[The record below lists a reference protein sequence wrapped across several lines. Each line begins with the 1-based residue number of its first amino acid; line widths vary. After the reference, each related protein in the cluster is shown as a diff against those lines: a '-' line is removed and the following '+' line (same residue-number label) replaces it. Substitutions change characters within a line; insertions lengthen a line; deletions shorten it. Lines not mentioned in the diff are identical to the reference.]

1 MSMKVILIQD
11 IDGLGKTGDIVTVKD
26 GYSRNFLIPKKLA
39 VSATPGNLKVI
50 ELKKKAK
57 EAKERAE
64 LAQAEA
70 LKRKLQAISCTISVR
85 AGEDDKLF
93 GSVTSADVA
102 KALEVEGIQIDKR
115 KIELPEPVNK
125 IGVYSVLVKLA
136 PQISQS
142 VKVWVVKE

>member
-1 MSMKVILIQD
+1 MKVILIQD
-11 IDGLGKTGDIVTVKD
+11 IDKLGKAGDIVTVKD

-57 EAKERAE
+57 EARERTE
-64 LAQAEA
+64 RKVAEA
-70 LKRKLQAISCTISVR
+70 LKKKLESISCTIPMR

-93 GSVTSADVA
+93 GSVTSTDIA

-115 KIELPEPVNK
+115 KIEIPDPINK
-125 IGVYSVLVKLA
+125 IGVYNVLVKLG
-136 PQISQS
+136 PQISQK